1 MSCLST
7 KERGSDG
14 FGVALFHD
22 GCAARQLRMRMID
35 MLGIYYFTQ
44 KTEKKVSHTP
54 NYFLLLL
61 FKLGILLILIV
72 KLTNNDATFIQLLWK
87 KTLAKTHFSVVSWG
101 ISCERMTFFSL
112 TFFSSHEMSC
122 LQLISSFLHLK

>member
-1 MSCLST
+1 
-7 KERGSDG
+7 
-14 FGVALFHD
+14 
-22 GCAARQLRMRMID
+22 
-35 MLGIYYFTQ
+35 
-44 KTEKKVSHTP
+44 VSHTP